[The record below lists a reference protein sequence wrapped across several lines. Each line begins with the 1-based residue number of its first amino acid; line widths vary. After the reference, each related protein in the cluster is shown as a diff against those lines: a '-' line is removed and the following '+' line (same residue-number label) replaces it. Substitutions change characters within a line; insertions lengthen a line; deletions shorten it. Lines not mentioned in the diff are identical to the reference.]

1 MQAELW
7 SCVEGPELDVSMNG
21 EILSMLHIRNRLISS
36 HSDGTIKV
44 LLISIVTAAM
54 QFLLV
59 LT

>member
-7 SCVEGPELDVSMNG
+7 SCVEGPELDVTMNG
-21 EILSMLHIRNRLISS
+21 EILSMIHIRNRLISS

-54 QFLLV
+54 QFLIFY
-59 LT
+59 